1 MATTNQFLATMAR
14 LSLSTSSRPCTSS
27 ATPIPRFLLPTAGH
41 APSQQKRF
49 ASGNQRSGGLKKK
62 EEKKKKTHKS
72 FRSYDLSDQEQ
83 FSLCD
88 AIRYSRA
95 FEVGHPPNVVKYD
108 LAVKLKTLKN
118 GPMVRNRIKLP
129 HPVKTDIRVGVVCPE
144 DSAIAI
150 EARQL
155 GAVVVGEE
163 SLFQSIRE
171 GKISFNRLICHS
183 ESEAALKKA
192 NLGKILGPKGMMPS
206 QKMKT
211 ITGNVRNTMREMI
224 GADEYRERTGVVRMA
239 VGQLG
244 FTPQMLADN
253 IKALMK
259 QVKNDISGLEDEI
272 DKKIEEVVLHST
284 HGPGFS
290 LNASFNPTDDKITP
304 EHLMGPM

>member
-1 MATTNQFLATMAR
+1 MATTNQFLASMAR
-14 LSLSTSSRPCTSS
+14 LSLSASSRPSASS
-27 ATPIPRFLLPTAGH
+27 AISIPRFLLPLAGH
-41 APSQQKRF
+41 ASSQSRF
-49 ASGNQRSGGLKKK
+49 ASGSQRAGGQKKK

-88 AIRYSRA
+88 AIRYARA

-108 LAVKLKTLKN
+108 LAVKLRTLKN

-129 HPVKTDIRVGVVCPE
+129 HPVKSDIRVGVVCPE
-144 DSAIAI
+144 NSTIAI

-155 GAVVVGEE
+155 GAIAVGEE
-163 SLFQSIRE
+163 SLFASIRE
-171 GKISFNRLICHS
+171 GKIPFNRLICHS

-211 ITGNVRNTMREMI
+211 ITGNIRNTMREMI
-224 GADEYRERTGVVRMA
+224 GADEYRERAGVVRMA

-253 IKALMK
+253 IKAMMK
-259 QVKNDISGLEDEI
+259 QVKNDISALEDEI
-272 DKKIEEVVLHST
+272 DKKVEEVVLHST
-284 HGPGFS
+284 NGPGFS

-304 EHLMGPM
+304 EHLQGPM